1 MLEPCKP
8 GASLLGLAKLYIIVP
23 LLVGAYSEVASGFYS
38 FQFNAL
44 SSVSMTSAIVSGI
57 TVYNYQQVVDRI
69 LITNLYS
76 TRGFGELTLFPD
88 KDTPLKLTD
97 QENTTIAITCLV
109 AVFSIIE
116 VALAV
121 CAAWSG
127 DSLYQPPQEYQ
138 ISPVCEYF
146 IAPPSISPIKLLY

>member
-57 TVYNYQQVVDRI
+57 TVYNYQQV
-69 LITNLYS
+69 TNFFS
-76 TRGFGELTLFPD
+76 TRGFGEPTLFPD

-138 ISPVCEYF
+138 ISPVCEYQF
-146 IAPPSISPIKLLY
+146 YRPTEYFSN